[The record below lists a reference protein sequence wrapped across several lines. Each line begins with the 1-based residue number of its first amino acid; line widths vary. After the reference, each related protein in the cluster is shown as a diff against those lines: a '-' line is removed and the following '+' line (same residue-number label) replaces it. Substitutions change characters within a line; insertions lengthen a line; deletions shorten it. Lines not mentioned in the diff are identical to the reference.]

1 MHAITF
7 SRSSCVQPV
16 SRKLRVTF
24 CQSLYSLRL
33 LFCSC
38 FNCRSP
44 VGSLLCLNNIL
55 IGCHGIFISSNL
67 SYVNFFF
74 SFSLPMHMATQKLPP
89 WLRMLQRPDFSQQV
103 LMVQLRYNSVIG
115 GFLFWCIEEKICIR
129 KTLNPFFS
137 TELIDVIKVRSRQY
151 GGVVR
156 ALDLYSDGPSFKP
169 SKLLLS
175 GFILGFPIFN
185 SWVCFVYS
193 QLVCLWV
200 VGIFEHS
207 VCYSFIHSFILFIY
221 SFIHVNEEPDWER
234 VN

>member
-1 MHAITF
+1 MVFSFLPTF
-7 SRSSCVQPV
+7 LVV
-16 SRKLRVTF
+16 K
-24 CQSLYSLRL
+24 
-33 LFCSC
+33 
-38 FNCRSP
+38 
-44 VGSLLCLNNIL
+44 
-55 IGCHGIFISSNL
+55 
-67 SYVNFFF
+67 FFF
-74 SFSLPMHMATQKLPP
+74 SFSLPMHMVTQKLPP

-103 LMVQLRYNSVIG
+103 LMVQLRYNSVID

-175 GFILGFPIFN
+175 WFILGFPVFN

-221 SFIHVNEEPDWER
+221 SFINVDEKPHWER